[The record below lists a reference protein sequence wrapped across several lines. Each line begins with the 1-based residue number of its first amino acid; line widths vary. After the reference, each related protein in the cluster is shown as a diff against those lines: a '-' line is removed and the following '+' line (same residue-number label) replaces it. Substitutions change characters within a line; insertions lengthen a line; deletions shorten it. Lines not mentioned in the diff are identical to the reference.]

1 MNLDKEKQRLRR
13 FAMSVI
19 CSVSVPALADSIV
32 LTLEEPQEGGTY
44 TGISNLRGWAIAES
58 GIDKIELDIDGVYAY
73 DIPMGGNRGDVGSA
87 YPDFPNS
94 AESGFSMAFNYKALA
109 VGSHQVTARALSK
122 DGAVAIRQVQFT
134 VDRFVSSFIA
144 DPAEVDI
151 SVVSD
156 VTLTKSALQLKGL
169 RVEGQAFDVALS
181 FDTATQGFELT
192 EITPQESPT
201 AGVGCSG
208 PSRTAGE
215 YTLNS
220 QGVERAFR
228 VHTPTGYASET
239 EYPLIIAF
247 HGWGGDTGEFLDNA
261 VVRSES
267 DQRGY
272 IVVAPLGLGQ
282 EEPGNPLAS
291 WSFSGSTTG
300 LDGDGLNAL
309 VPNDSSAI
317 CDDTV
322 TADYGYPSCQGTAEN
337 GCSWTQCTTDD
348 FQFTADLVADIQQ
361 HYCVDTD
368 RIYALGGSNGG
379 MFVWDLA
386 REESSLG
393 IFAAMAS
400 LIGLPHRGY
409 LAPPTA
415 AAGMPVMSITGSR
428 DRTVPPG
435 DWGEVSFTTTT
446 DGDRYHYTGATAIT
460 KAWAEAYGCDTS
472 SAAAA
477 IDVGVADVDCRGWSF
492 CRGETQWPPVLDCRR
507 DMGHSYGLSWSWPLI
522 LDFFDQHSR

>member
-1 MNLDKEKQRLRR
+1 MNLNKVKYRLRC
-13 FAMSVI
+13 FAMAIIGSV
-19 CSVSVPALADSIV
+19 CLSTLADPML
-32 LTLEEPQEGGTY
+32 LTLEEPREGGTY

-58 GIDKIELDIDGVYAY
+58 GIDKIELDIDGVYAF
-73 DIPMGGNRGDVGSA
+73 DIPMGGSRGDVASA
-87 YPDFPNS
+87 YPDFPN
-94 AESGFSMAFNYKALA
+94 AEQSGFSMAFNYKALA
-109 VGSHQVTARALSK
+109 VGVHQVTAPALSK
-122 DGAVAIRQVQFT
+122 DGAIAVRQVQFT
-134 VDRFVSSFIA
+134 VDRFVSSFIT
-144 DPAEVDI
+144 DPDEVDI
-151 SVVSD
+151 SAVSD

-201 AGVGCSG
+201 AGAGCPSA
-208 PSRTAGE
+208 SRTAGE

-228 VHTPTGYASET
+228 VHTPTGYASDT
-239 EYPLIIAF
+239 LYPLIIAF

-282 EEPGNPLAS
+282 EEPGNHLAS

-322 TADYGYPSCQGTAEN
+322 TADYRYPSCQDTAEN
-337 GCSWTQCTTDD
+337 SCSWTQCTTDD

-409 LAPPTA
+409 LSPPMATEEI
-415 AAGMPVMSITGSR
+415 PVMSITGLR

-435 DWGEVSFTTTT
+435 DWGEASFTTTT
-446 DGDRYHYTGATAIT
+446 DGDRYYYTGATAIT

-472 SAAAA
+472 SAAAP
-477 IDVGVADVDCRGWSF
+477 IDVGVSDVDCRGWSF
-492 CRGETQWPPVLDCRR
+492 CRGETQWPAVLDCRR
-507 DMGHSYGLSWSWPLI
+507 DMGHAYGLSWSWPLI

>member
-1 MNLDKEKQRLRR
+1 MNLDNNKQWLRR
-13 FAMSVI
+13 FAIAILCAV
-19 CSVSVPALADSIV
+19 CVPTLADSMV

-58 GIDKIELDIDGVYAY
+58 GIEKIELDIDGVYAF
-73 DIPMGGNRGDVGSA
+73 DIPMGGSRGDVGSA
-87 YPDFPNS
+87 YPDFPNAS
-94 AESGFSMAFNYKALA
+94 QSGFSMAFNYKALA
-109 VGSHQVTARALSK
+109 SGSHQVTARALSK
-122 DGAVAIRQVQFT
+122 EGAVAIQQVQIT
-134 VDRFVSSFIA
+134 VGRFVSSFIT
-144 DPAEVDI
+144 DPDEVDI
-151 SVVSD
+151 SAVSD

-201 AGVGCSG
+201 AGGVGCSG
-208 PSRTAGE
+208 TNRGPGD
-215 YTLNS
+215 YTLDS
-220 QGVERAFR
+220 QGVARTFR
-228 VHTPTGYASET
+228 VHTPTGYASGT
-239 EYPLIIAF
+239 AHPLIIAF
-247 HGWGGDTGEFLDNA
+247 HGWGGDKGEFLDNA

-272 IVVAPLGLGQ
+272 IVVAPLGLGR

-300 LDGDGLNAL
+300 LDGDGLNAS

-317 CDDTV
+317 CDDSATV
-322 TADYGYPSCQGTAEN
+322 NYGYPSCRDTAEN

-386 REESSLG
+386 REESSQG

-409 LAPPTA
+409 LAPPA
-415 AAGMPVMSITGSR
+415 ATAGMPVMSITGSR

-435 DWGEVSFTTTT
+435 DWGEASFTTTT
-446 DGDRYHYTGATAIT
+446 DGDRYYYTGATAIT

-472 SAAAA
+472 SAAAP
-477 IDVGVADVDCRGWSF
+477 IDVGVAEVDCRGWSF
-492 CRGETQWPPVLDCRR
+492 CRGETQWPPCA
-507 DMGHSYGLSWSWPLI
+507 GLSP
-522 LDFFDQHSR
+522 

>member
-1 MNLDKEKQRLRR
+1 MNLRKEKQRLRR
-13 FAMSVI
+13 FTLAVV
-19 CSVSVPALADSIV
+19 CWVCAPTLADSMV
-32 LTLEEPQEGGTY
+32 LTLEEPKEGGTY
-44 TGISNLRGWAIAES
+44 TGISNLRGWALAES
-58 GIDKIELDIDGVYAY
+58 GIDKIEVDIDGVYAF
-73 DIPMGGNRGDVGSA
+73 DIPMGGSRGDVGSA
-87 YPDFPNS
+87 YPDFPD
-94 AESGFSMAFNYKALA
+94 AAQSGFSMAFNYKALSE
-109 VGSHQVTARALSK
+109 GSHQVTARALSK
-122 DGAVAIRQVQFT
+122 GGAVAIQRVQIT
-134 VDRFVSSFIA
+134 VDRFISSFIA
-144 DPAEVDI
+144 DPDEVDI
-151 SVVSD
+151 SAVSD
-156 VTLTKSALQLKGL
+156 VTLTKAALHLKGL

-181 FDTATQGFELT
+181 FDTATQGFELID
-192 EITPQESPT
+192 ITPQESPT
-201 AGVGCSG
+201 AGAGCSSA
-208 PSRTAGE
+208 SRGAGD
-215 YTLNS
+215 YTLDS
-220 QGVERAFR
+220 QGAARVFR
-228 VHTPTGYASET
+228 VHTPTGYAPGT
-239 EYPLIIAF
+239 AYPLIIAF
-247 HGWGGDTGEFLDNA
+247 HGWGGDMGEFLDNA

-300 LDGDGLNAL
+300 LDGDGLNAS

-322 TADYGYPSCQGTAEN
+322 TADYRYPSCQDTAEN
-337 GCSWTQCTTDD
+337 SCSWTQCTTDD
-348 FQFTADLVADIQQ
+348 FEFTADLIDDIQQ
-361 HYCVDTD
+361 HYCVDSD

-379 MFVWDLA
+379 MFIWDLA
-386 REESSLG
+386 REESTVG

-415 AAGMPVMSITGSR
+415 TEGMPVLSITGLR

-435 DWGEVSFTTTT
+435 EWGEASFTTTT
-446 DGDRYHYTGATAIT
+446 DGDRYYYTGATAIT

-472 SAAAA
+472 SAAAP

-507 DMGHSYGLSWSWPLI
+507 DMGHTYGLSWSWPLI

>member
-1 MNLDKEKQRLRR
+1 MNWDREKQRLRR

-19 CSVSVPALADSIV
+19 CSVSVPALADSMV
-32 LTLEEPQEGGTY
+32 LTLEEPQAGGTY
-44 TGISNLRGWAIAES
+44 TGISNLRGWAVAES

-73 DIPMGGNRGDVGSA
+73 DIPMGGSRGDVGSA
-87 YPDFPNS
+87 YPDFPNAS
-94 AESGFSMAFNYKALA
+94 QSGFSMAFNYKALA

-144 DPAEVDI
+144 DPDEVDI
-151 SVVSD
+151 SAVSD

-169 RVEGQAFDVALS
+169 RVEGQNFDVALS

-201 AGVGCSG
+201 AGVGCSV

-379 MFVWDLA
+379 MFIWDLA

-393 IFAAMAS
+393 IFAGMAS
-400 LIGLPHRGY
+400 LIGYWVTRPHG
-409 LAPPTA
+409 TA
-415 AAGMPVMSITGSR
+415 GR
-428 DRTVPPG
+428 L
-435 DWGEVSFTTTT
+435 E
-446 DGDRYHYTGATAIT
+446 
-460 KAWAEAYGCDTS
+460 
-472 SAAAA
+472 
-477 IDVGVADVDCRGWSF
+477 
-492 CRGETQWPPVLDCRR
+492 
-507 DMGHSYGLSWSWPLI
+507 
-522 LDFFDQHSR
+522 